1 VTVPGCDPPALHF
14 LTNNC
19 PKSLSRKGLGWFA
32 GAARRNPLSYN
43 DLCHFGSNFKDGVD
57 ICRYICI
64 MGSIQA
70 RSEGDTMVGTMFVI
84 GFIAGAG
91 AMFAMHMLVWEQL
104 KGKSNE
110 TDV

>member
-1 VTVPGCDPPALHF
+1 
-14 LTNNC
+14 
-19 PKSLSRKGLGWFA
+19 
-32 GAARRNPLSYN
+32 
-43 DLCHFGSNFKDGVD
+43 
-57 ICRYICI
+57 